1 MSVPFAYILAEAAGA
16 VDPVL
21 LAVAEALKAQGLRLA
36 GTVALPLSNSDAGH
50 PCETELLVLPD
61 GPRLCISQ
69 KLGSQSR
76 GCRLDPSALEEAVM
90 AVSARAD
97 QPADAFL
104 LNKFG
109 KQEAEGRGF
118 RDLIVR
124 HLSEGVPVVVGV
136 NGLNLPGLAAFA
148 EGHAAQLPCDKD
160 VIMGWIMSVLAK
172 QARDV
177 ALPA

>member
-1 MSVPFAYILAEAAGA
+1 MPMPIPFAYILAEETGAA
-16 VDPVL
+16 DPVL
-21 LAVAEALKAQGLRLA
+21 LAVAEALQARGLRLA
-36 GTVALPLSNSDAGH
+36 GTVALPPAAPDTGH

-69 KLGSQSR
+69 QLGRQSR

-97 QPADAFL
+97 QPAHAFL

-118 RDLIVR
+118 RDLIASS
-124 HLSEGVPVVVGV
+124 LGDGIPVVVGV
-136 NGLNLPGLAAFA
+136 NGLNLPGLQAFA
-148 EGHAAQLPCDKD
+148 AGEAIRLPCE
-160 VIMGWIMSVLAK
+160 VAAVVGWIEQHL
-172 QARDV
+172 V
-177 ALPA
+177 AA